1 MIFSWWRAT
10 ASSLL
15 SPTRIMSIN
24 CLAFGKRTPME
35 PTPTLI
41 LKPLYD
47 VHATPVT
54 SSAKH
59 SFAGMIAAGAPM
71 PSVRAPTRKF
81 GQMRQG
87 CLDVLMAIGIS
98 GPR

>member
-59 SFAGMIAAGAPM
+59 SFAGMTAPA
-71 PSVRAPTRKF
+71 VRQCPVSK
-81 GQMRQG
+81 
-87 CLDVLMAIGIS
+87 L
-98 GPR
+98 